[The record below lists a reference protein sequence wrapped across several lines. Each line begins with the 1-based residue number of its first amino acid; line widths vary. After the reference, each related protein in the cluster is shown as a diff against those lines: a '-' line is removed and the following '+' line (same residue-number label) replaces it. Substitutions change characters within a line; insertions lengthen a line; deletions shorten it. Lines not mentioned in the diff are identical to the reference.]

1 MKDLRTPVPHHG
13 DRRRW
18 TKQVWDRLGNPDI
31 YLEPCGG
38 SLEILLGR
46 PHPRPGLE
54 VVCDTS
60 GLVSNFWRAM
70 RDDHEAL
77 AREAD
82 YPTIHQ
88 DLTARQKW
96 LMEWS
101 RENRG
106 RLSEDPDYHDVRAAG
121 WWAWGAS
128 NWLGPGWCITGE
140 EQRPRVGTEGRSQGI
155 QAQRA
160 GLEGEIGTGER
171 LLPWFQALARR
182 LSRVVVLNQDW
193 KAAVAPN
200 LLQENRNS
208 SQVVGI
214 FLDPRRRT
222 EDQHGR
228 DPEDTS
234 DETARETWV
243 WARFTGERYRI
254 GYACRE
260 GSVEPPRSW
269 ETLEMESDGIK
280 DPGRREAREMLIFS
294 PACILPQ
301 PSLFGPDF

>member
-1 MKDLRTPVPHHG
+1 
-13 DRRRW
+13 
-18 TKQVWDRLGNPDI
+18 
-31 YLEPCGG
+31 
-38 SLEILLGR
+38 
-46 PHPRPGLE
+46 
-54 VVCDTS
+54 
-60 GLVSNFWRAM
+60 M

-101 RENRG
+101 RENRE

-140 EQRPRVGTEGRSQGI
+140 EQRPRVGNEGRSQGI
-155 QAQRA
+155 EAQRA
-160 GLEGEIGTGER
+160 ELRGEIGTGER

-182 LSRVVVLNQDW
+182 LSRVVVLNGDW
-193 KAAVAPN
+193 KAAVTPN

-208 SQVVGI
+208 SRVVSI
-214 FLDPRRRT
+214 FLDPPRRT
-222 EDQHGR
+222 EGR
-228 DPEDTS
+228 KNDLHESDPEDAS
-234 DETARETWV
+234 GETARETWE
-243 WARFTGERYRI
+243 WAKFTGERYRI

-260 GSVEPPRSW
+260 GDVEPPRGW
-269 ETLEMESDGIK
+269 RAMTMEFGEIQRKEQK
-280 DPGRREAREMLIFS
+280 DTRDMALFS
-294 PACILPQ
+294 PACIVPQ